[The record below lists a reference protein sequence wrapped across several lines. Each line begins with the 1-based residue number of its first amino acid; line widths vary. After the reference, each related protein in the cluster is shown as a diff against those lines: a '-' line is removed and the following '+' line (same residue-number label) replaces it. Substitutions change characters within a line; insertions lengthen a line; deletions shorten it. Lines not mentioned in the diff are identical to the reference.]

1 MDAAKTRVATVSDHS
16 AHRSGGA
23 RAGRFP
29 NSDRID
35 PVISGNVSRS
45 LLGKRAV
52 ERPRTTNDRTR
63 RAHHELALSYLS
75 CGLMLGTLRSV
86 AFVIRLGSA
95 VVTVAARIRSLFF
108 AITVRSVIVIVA
120 DSATAPQSIQ
130 DQTSRANS

>member
-1 MDAAKTRVATVSDHS
+1 
-16 AHRSGGA
+16 
-23 RAGRFP
+23 
-29 NSDRID
+29 
-35 PVISGNVSRS
+35 
-45 LLGKRAV
+45 
-52 ERPRTTNDRTR
+52 
-63 RAHHELALSYLS
+63 
-75 CGLMLGTLRSV
+75 MLGTLRSV